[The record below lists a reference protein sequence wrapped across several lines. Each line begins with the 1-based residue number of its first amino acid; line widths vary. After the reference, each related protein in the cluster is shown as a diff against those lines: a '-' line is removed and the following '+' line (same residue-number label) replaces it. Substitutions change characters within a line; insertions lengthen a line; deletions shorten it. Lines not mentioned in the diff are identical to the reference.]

1 MPGASPDLS
10 LMLSTIQ
17 TLVVLIMLGSVL
29 KAFNIMPAEF
39 APMINRVVL
48 TVTLPALVFRAIRS
62 TAGKALGLESLKIPL
77 LAVLVILGCAGL
89 GYVLANNVLHLDR
102 KKTGAFLLSVMFG
115 STAFVGYPLFT
126 TLTKDG
132 GLSPDA
138 LFHHVFY
145 SELGILVPLVTL
157 GLVVASYY
165 GEGRRFVISDLL
177 AIPRS
182 APFIAMLL
190 GLLFYN
196 DTLPPIVD
204 TTVDTLAN
212 STSFLMMFSLGLTI
226 NWRDLTIYWRANL
239 LAGLVRLI
247 AAPIMAFF
255 LARLLNMGDVMSR
268 VAIIDSA
275 MPAIL
280 LSLVYAAQFKLDV
293 KFASALVFTNFI
305 LSLPTLVIIL
315 LLTAKPV
322 PVAPLPVPDLTP
334 VPIVTPASQR
344 DPRPAAL
351 WWADRAPFAP
361 GYSFISPPRQ
371 AAPGFDSRGV
381 GVLQ

>member
-1 MPGASPDLS
+1 MPGASPDLN

-29 KAFNIMPAEF
+29 KAFNIMPPEF

-89 GYVLANNVLHLDR
+89 GYLLANYVLHLDR
-102 KKTGAFLLSVMFG
+102 RRTGVFLLAVMFG

-126 TLTKDG
+126 TLTNEG
-132 GLSPDA
+132 GLDKDA

-196 DTLPPIVD
+196 DSLPPIVGK
-204 TTVDTLAN
+204 TVDTLAD

-226 NWRDLTIYWRANL
+226 NWRDLTTYWRANL
-239 LAGLVRLI
+239 LAGGVRLI
-247 AAPIMAFF
+247 AAPIMAF
-255 LARLLNMGDVMSR
+255 LLSRLLGMGDVMSR

-280 LSLVYAAQFKLDV
+280 LGLVYAAQFKLDV

-305 LSLPTLVIIL
+305 LSLPTLMVIL
-315 LLTAKPV
+315 LLTAAP
-322 PVAPLPVPDLTP
+322 APLTPLPPPNLTP
-334 VPIVTPASQR
+334 VPLVTPAGQA
-344 DPRPAAL
+344 PHPTAH
-351 WWADRAPFAP
+351 WWADAPVALVPRPVPGGGVPWWVGRARAE
-361 GYSFISPPRQ
+361 
-371 AAPGFDSRGV
+371 
-381 GVLQ
+381 